1 MILWSSW
8 ERAKIWIR
16 VTFLMKKF
24 IHNENPG
31 RSKNMRFW
39 GSETIPGQEISPGM
53 TRRASASKSNILGR
67 RQTRWVLARHQ
78 KNETPKNHQILI
90 DFSFVSHILYNRINW
105 SEVETCTLKY
115 AWPHIPSSGQTNVQ
129 ILRNSTFKVEL
140 GWYFWWKNSFIMK
153 IQDVAKIWGSG
164 DPRPSPGR
172 KFRREWLVEPRL
184 GE

>member
-1 MILWSSW
+1 MVLTRSLDYCYSS
-8 ERAKIWIR
+8 RNSRISVWIR
-16 VTFLMKKF
+16 VLFLMKKF

-31 RSKNMRFW
+31 RSKNMRFR

-78 KNETPKNHQILI
+78 KNETRKNHQILI

-105 SEVETCTLKY
+105 SEVETSTLKY

-129 ILRNSTFKVEL
+129 ILRNSTFKVDDEKSH
-140 GWYFWWKNSFIMK
+140 F
-153 IQDVAKIWGSG
+153 D
-164 DPRPSPGR
+164 
-172 KFRREWLVEPRL
+172 
-184 GE
+184 

>member
-1 MILWSSW
+1 
-8 ERAKIWIR
+8 
-16 VTFLMKKF
+16 MKKF

-78 KNETPKNHQILI
+78 KHEIRKNHQILI
-90 DFSFVSHILYNRINW
+90 GFSFVSHILYNRINW

-115 AWPHIPSSGQTNVQ
+115 AWPHIPSSGQLNFQT
-129 ILRNSTFKVEL
+129 LSNSTFKVTKMTIFMKKL
-140 GWYFWWKNSFIMK
+140 MKFLTSCKNSSRI
-153 IQDVAKIWGSG
+153 DLE
-164 DPRPSPGR
+164 PSPRMKNSRGTR
-172 KFRREWLVEPRL
+172 I
-184 GE
+184 

>member
-1 MILWSSW
+1 
-8 ERAKIWIR
+8 
-16 VTFLMKKF
+16 
-24 IHNENPG
+24 
-31 RSKNMRFW
+31 
-39 GSETIPGQEISPGM
+39 M
-53 TRRASASKSNILGR
+53 TRRASASESNILGR

-78 KNETPKNHQILI
+78 KNETRKNHQILI

-172 KFRREWLVEPRL
+172 KSRRESESDHENLLKSRKIEKSRKTWKTPGNLRIHWFFDLRNKFSLCWRSKSIMCDPG